1 MLDSGC
7 TQHMTGYVKMFTSL
21 DEDVGDYEHVT
32 FGDNSKGKVV
42 GLGKV
47 AITKDL
53 SISNVLLV
61 ESVSFNLLSIAQL
74 CDLGLICTFSDS
86 EVVVTSKEDK
96 SLIFKGFRHGNIY
109 LVDFSSNDASL
120 ATCLFSKNSMGW
132 LWHRRI
138 AHIGMSQLKKAFKRG
153 MVVGVKDVTFD
164 KNKLCSACQAGKQFA
179 SSHPMKAYL
188 STSRSLEL
196 LHMDLFGP
204 TTYKSLGGN
213 LYCLVIVDD
222 YSRYTW
228 TFFLEDKS
236 KTMGVFKI
244 FVKQAQNEFES
255 SVVKVQSDNGTEFRN
270 TLIEDFCNDLGIKH
284 EFSSTYTTNKI
295 EWWRGRT
302 RH

>member
-1 MLDSGC
+1 
-7 TQHMTGYVKMFTSL
+7 
-21 DEDVGDYEHVT
+21 
-32 FGDNSKGKVV
+32 
-42 GLGKV
+42 
-47 AITKDL
+47 
-53 SISNVLLV
+53 
-61 ESVSFNLLSIAQL
+61 
-74 CDLGLICTFSDS
+74 
-86 EVVVTSKEDK
+86 
-96 SLIFKGFRHGNIY
+96 
-109 LVDFSSNDASL
+109 
-120 ATCLFSKNSMGW
+120 MGW

-236 KTMGVFKI
+236 KTMWIFKI

-255 SVVKVQSDNGTEFRN
+255 SVVKVRSDNGTEFRN
-270 TLIEDFCNDLGIKH
+270 TQVEELCNDIGIKH
-284 EFSSTYTTNKI
+284 EFSSTYTPQHYGVVERKNKTLI
-295 EWWRGRT
+295 TLARAMLNDYDTSKKFWAEAINTACHASNRVYPHRLLKKTPYELITGKKPNISYFRVFGCKCFIYKKKKA
-302 RH
+302 R